1 MSPPIPAEV
10 AKDRDC
16 QMSSLEADPK
26 YDLALPPELISLI
39 FTFYASSTIPGSK
52 AFTDL
57 LCLSRAIHDE
67 NINRAY
73 DRITL
78 TEDNV
83 LAFFRPWIAW
93 AAKVKKSA
101 SSNGR
106 SIMSQM
112 RLDNTIIY
120 PRAWMGYAEN
130 FDRKRSIT
138 FADTRA
144 LLETCQFKNENG
156 SGPFGVFSYPSE
168 EEFRKSPFYLLNNLH
183 HVAFPSSLFISTS
196 TSQLYQIA
204 WEKYRRWK
212 MYETSYVRA
221 QHVCIELPLGPLPQV
236 AFDGLNDML
245 KNTMANLKKLTVHN
259 CSVTSDLPLLA
270 IDPKV
275 IFEIFMKSPRDTGMD
290 EAHVE
295 AIEIAQQDGL
305 VDRIVDIFSYNEN
318 LSSCIVHH
326 LEPHGRDPVS
336 NIIQGLEGEG
346 LDDDIPGLVRDEKLL
361 IFTNEDCVAHEK
373 VECLCGL
380 EKCR

>member
-1 MSPPIPAEV
+1 MSLPNPAEI
-10 AKDRDC
+10 AKDRASKDR
-16 QMSSLEADPK
+16 QISSLEADPK
-26 YDLALPPELISLI
+26 FDLALPPELISLI
-39 FTFYASSTIPGSK
+39 FIFYLSSTIPGSK

-67 NINRAY
+67 NVNRAY

-78 TEDNV
+78 TKDNA
-83 LAFFRPWIAW
+83 LAFFRPWIEW
-93 AAKVKKSA
+93 AVKVKKNA
-101 SSNGR
+101 SSNDR
-106 SIMSQM
+106 SIKSQM
-112 RLDNTIIY
+112 RLDTTTIY

-144 LLETCQFKNENG
+144 LLETCQFKNEKG

-183 HVAFPSSLFISTS
+183 HVAFPSSFFISTS

-212 MYETSYVRA
+212 M
-221 QHVCIELPLGPLPQV
+221 QV

-259 CSVTSDLPLLA
+259 CSVTSDLPLLS
-270 IDPKV
+270 IDPTV
-275 IFEIFMKSPRDTGMD
+275 TFEIFMKSPRDTGMD
-290 EAHVE
+290 EAHVD
-295 AIEIAQQDGL
+295 ALEIAQQDGL
-305 VDRIVDIFSYNEN
+305 VDRIVDIFSYDKN
-318 LSSCIVHH
+318 LPSCIVHH
-326 LEPHGRDPVS
+326 SQPHGRDPVS
-336 NIIQGLEGEG
+336 NIIQGLEDED
-346 LDDDIPGLVRDEKLL
+346 LDDDVLGQIRDEKMS

-373 VECLCGL
+373 VVCLCGL